1 MNVEDHTMKYFF
13 VMMRSS
19 LFVMMALLV
28 SQVVYA
34 QQWGD
39 EGELD
44 DVEIDIVKERQITL
58 PKANRNFEKI
68 PPRPSES
75 TRPTFQYDFRPFSFQ
90 TPQINAAIRPLKL
103 KQENPSNVYG
113 GYLSA
118 GYGNYASPYLEGFIN
133 SKRDKNKLVGAHAY
147 LRNSG
152 KGPVDDKNSGSGA
165 SGVSLYGKAFSEYL
179 SLAGELEYESR
190 YTHFYGYPT
199 GTDVSEKDIKQA
211 YNVFKLSGELSN
223 AKNSAF
229 SYQLGGAF
237 SYLMD
242 KYKARE
248 TQVDIDFNSAYEVND
263 ESSIGIKAGY
273 TVISRKDE
281 AVEAK
286 PRSLFTVNPSYVF
299 YPVEDLKLS
308 AGIIAA
314 FENDSIDKKDVH
326 AYPDLRASYP
336 LSPSVDVVA
345 ALTGG
350 IEKVSL
356 QSLSRENLWLAPN
369 VPVFHTNKVLDFQ
382 VALNTRIGNKVAV
395 NGGLSFASLKNWYF
409 YENTEA
415 DQSKF
420 TPAYDKGATKR
431 TNFFA
436 SLGFTQTET
445 AKFLLRGDVYSYS
458 TDEVEEAW
466 HRPTYKV
473 TGDVSFNIVK
483 KLLIGVNLI
492 AQGGMKAKSY
502 TSVPGEFEVVKLDAA
517 LDLNA
522 RTEYVVSDS
531 FSVFIQ
537 CNNITSNQYP
547 VFLNYPVRG
556 FQVLGGLTWS
566 F

>member
-1 MNVEDHTMKYFF
+1 MI
-13 VMMRSS
+13 
-19 LFVMMALLV
+19 ALLV
-28 SQVVYA
+28 SQVTLA
-34 QQWGD
+34 QQWD
-39 EGELD
+39 EEGELD
-44 DVEIDIVKERQITL
+44 DVEIEIVKERQITL

-68 PPRPSES
+68 PPRPSENI
-75 TRPTFQYDFRPFSFQ
+75 RPSFQYDFRPFSFQ

-103 KQENPSNVYG
+103 KQEDPSNVYG

-152 KGPVDDKNSGSGA
+152 KGPVDDKNSGGGS

-179 SLAGELEYESR
+179 SLSGELEYESR
-190 YTHFYGYPT
+190 YTHFYGYAP
-199 GTDVSEKDIKQA
+199 GTDVSEKDIRQA

-229 SYQLGGAF
+229 SYQLGAGF

-242 KYKARE
+242 KYEARE

-314 FENDSIDKKDVH
+314 FENDSIDEKDVH

-382 VALNTRIGNKVAV
+382 VALHTRIGNKMAV
-395 NGGLSFASLKNWYF
+395 NGGMSFASLKNWYF
-409 YENTEA
+409 YENTLA

-420 TPAYDKGATKR
+420 TPAYDSGATKR

-436 SLGFTQTET
+436 SLGFTQTEV

-473 TGDVSFNIVK
+473 TGEVSFNIVK

-492 AQGGMKAKSY
+492 AQGGMKAKRY
-502 TSVPGEFEVVKLDAA
+502 TASSGEYEVVDLDAA

-531 FSVFIQ
+531 FSVFVQ

-547 VFLNYPVRG
+547 VFLHYPVRG